1 MLSGLSLSDPLVMR
15 RRSTESSSA
24 TQLGEDLL
32 NCSCLGDA
40 CGDLNGFLESRWSQE
55 SVKHPREYRRRG
67 RYLLLVKL
75 LQFYS
80 SLRLPPPHLRKSDRS
95 PVTCDGQDICQGRQ
109 SGLSVS
115 CYHVN
120 KLQSA
125 SLHTCQGL
133 HLTSILHTPDMTRSR
148 EDQDFL
154 SSLENR

>member
-55 SVKHPREYRRRG
+55 SVKHPRDSWRQEHCAG
-67 RYLLLVKL
+67 VTLLWSDL
-75 LQFYS
+75 YS
-80 SLRLPPPHLRKSDRS
+80 SPALEEGDRS
-95 PVTCDGQDICQGRQ
+95 DSGICL
-109 SGLSVS
+109 SVSVS